1 MSPDSLHPIVQQMA
15 PSPDQREPVLHRGD
29 DVVVTA
35 GAGTGKTRTLVARFL
50 SLLAEGLPLRSITAI
65 TFTLKA
71 SREMRNRLREEVR
84 RYLERSDL
92 ASEERKRWQEIYTH
106 LDAARV
112 STIHS
117 LCADLLRFHPA
128 ELNLDP
134 GFEMLE
140 EGEASVL
147 RSQVVDSALSWAA
160 DQPGAAALFSAFG
173 AWKLRRMVSS
183 LLDRRL
189 EVEETARLE
198 PDEVWAA
205 WEQALTAPIKAFL
218 EHPEVQRGFR
228 ALVGLR
234 EAGLIER
241 AEQAGDS
248 LVDDLRE
255 VLLHWDAI
263 KSARSAKDWGRVL
276 SRLGPLR
283 RALKQKGRKAN
294 WDPAEP
300 KQIIKD
306 LQDHYDRILAVY
318 RNDDFDLGL
327 DRQLALEVLPLLLEV
342 VGKAAAEYRRI
353 KRRRRVLDFDDL
365 EAKALQ
371 LLREFPEARRYWQ
384 EVIQALLVDEFQDTN
399 ARQRDLLE
407 LLNGPG
413 NRLFIVGDGKQSI
426 YRFRGADVAVFRE
439 EKERIQQEGRGFQLA
454 TSYRAHPRLLRLLNA
469 LLEPVLGEED
479 PERPFQEPFAPLEPA
494 RSQPAS
500 GFSPPFVEFHL
511 TVGSRSEGAL
521 DQAAEAAAA
530 RIQELVE
537 AQAAGSAQ
545 DQPGQD
551 QSADPALHYGDFAVL
566 CRASASFGAYERALE
581 ARGIP
586 YLTISGRGFYDRPEV
601 RDVLNYL
608 TAAAEPW
615 DDLALA
621 GSLRSPAGGL
631 SDLALYRL
639 RQVQREREVA
649 TLWEVLH
656 SDDLAFLEEEE
667 AAAVRARELLEQLGG
682 QIGRETVAVVMKEF
696 LDRSQYR
703 AGLVRA
709 GLDRSVDNL
718 NKLLADAQ
726 SSGMVSLTKF
736 LDTIQQLRDVA
747 VREGEAPAVAEGA
760 VQLMTV
766 HQAKGLEFPVV
777 VIGDVSKR
785 PPRPRGVIV
794 DNEFGVV
801 PPFSA
806 EKLVE
811 GPGGEREKI
820 EIQSAAYRAAQE
832 HEKAREAAESDRL
845 LYVAATRA
853 REKLLISGCLRGIN
867 KDGTFS
873 KPRGWLGK
881 LGKPLDLGSTPVDFQ
896 WSGTGAQDLAWR
908 LRGEPILGRIYQ
920 PGWTPESSPTD
931 QAERDELLPPP
942 NPALLQSL
950 EHSAPDEEGE
960 QDYQLWRV
968 VPEETYLG
976 VPATLLG
983 ELFHRAVQRGMN
995 PDAPGRDFYRWA
1007 GAALRR
1013 KGLINETQIQRTI
1026 AKTIRLLDRLRRWEG
1041 FRALETADIDRREI
1055 PFSCR
1060 IGGKLETGR
1069 IDALYRRD
1077 GAWTV
1082 LEYKTDSI
1090 QSQEELQEKIRE
1102 YQPQVRKYLQ
1112 AVEVMVGARPSGWI
1126 VFLDVQGELQ
1136 DFRVN
1141 EQA

>member
-1 MSPDSLHPIVQQMA
+1 MA
-15 PSPDQREPVLHRGD
+15 PSPEQQEPVLHRGG

-92 ASEERKRWQEIYTH
+92 AAGERNRWEAIYTS

-140 EGEASVL
+140 EGEAAVL
-147 RSQVVDSALSWAA
+147 RAQVVDSALSWAA

-173 AWKLRRMVSS
+173 AWQLRRMVGS

-189 EVEETARLE
+189 EVEETAHLE
-198 PDEVWAA
+198 PEEIWAV
-205 WEQALTAPIKAFL
+205 WEQALTEPVKAFL
-218 EHPEVQRGFR
+218 EDPEVQRGFR

-234 EAGLIER
+234 EAGLIDR

-248 LVDDLRE
+248 LVDDLKE
-255 VLLHWDAI
+255 VLVHWDAVQ
-263 KSARSAKDWGRVL
+263 SAREEKDWGKAL
-276 SRLGPLR
+276 GHLGPLR
-283 RALKQKGRKAN
+283 GALKQKGRKAN
-294 WDPAEP
+294 WEPAEP
-300 KQIIKD
+300 KQIIKE
-306 LQDHYDRILAVY
+306 LQGHYDRILAVY
-318 RNDDFDLGL
+318 QTDDFDLAL
-327 DRQLALEVLPLLLEV
+327 DRQLALEVLPLLLDV

-353 KRRRRVLDFDDL
+353 KRRRRALDFDDL

-371 LLREFPEARRYWQ
+371 LLREFPEVRSYWQ
-384 EVIQALLVDEFQDTN
+384 GVIQALLVDEFQDTN

-439 EKERIQQEGRGFQLA
+439 EKERIQQEGRGYQLA

-469 LLEPVLGEED
+469 LLEPILGEED
-479 PERPFQEPFAPLEPA
+479 PDRPFQEPFAPLEPA

-500 GFSPPFVEFHL
+500 GFSPPYVEFHL

-521 DQAAEAAAA
+521 NQAAEAAAA
-530 RIQELVE
+530 RIQQLVE
-537 AQAAGSAQ
+537 AQPAGSAQ
-545 DQPGQD
+545 DQPGLD
-551 QSADPALHYGDFAVL
+551 QPPDPALLYGDVAVL
-566 CRASASFGAYERALE
+566 CRASSSFAAYERAFE

-601 RDVLNYL
+601 RDVLNFL

-639 RQVQREREVA
+639 RQVQREREAA
-649 TLWEVLH
+649 TLWEVLN
-656 SDDLAFLEEEE
+656 SDDLAFLEQETE
-667 AAAVRARELLEQLGG
+667 AAVRGRELLKQLGR
-682 QIGRETVAVVMKEF
+682 QIGRETVAVVLKDF
-696 LDRSQYR
+696 LSGSQYR
-703 AGLVRA
+703 AGLGRA
-709 GLDRSVDNL
+709 GLNRSVDNL

-726 SSGMVSLTKF
+726 TSGMVSLPKF
-736 LDTIQQLRDVA
+736 LEYIQQLRDVA

-794 DNEFGVV
+794 DKKFGVV

-811 GPGGEREKI
+811 GPGGEREKL
-820 EIQSAAYRAAQE
+820 EIQSAAYRAARE
-832 HEKAREAAESDRL
+832 HEKARDAAESARL

-873 KPRGWLGK
+873 KPRGWLGE
-881 LGKPLDLGSTPVDFQ
+881 LGKPLGLGSTPVDFQ
-896 WSGTGAQDLAWR
+896 WNGTGTQDLAWE

-920 PGWTPESSPTD
+920 PGWTAGVNPAD
-931 QAERDELLPPP
+931 LAERDELLPPRD
-942 NPALLQSL
+942 PALLESL
-950 EHSAPDEEGE
+950 VQYLPGEEDEEE
-960 QDYQLWRV
+960 AQDYQLWRV
-968 VPEETYLG
+968 VPEETYHG
-976 VPATLLG
+976 VVPTLLG
-983 ELFHRAVQRGMN
+983 ELFHRAVQRGMY
-995 PDAPGRDFYRWA
+995 PEAAERDFHRWA

-1026 AKTIRLLDRLRRWEG
+1026 AETVRLLGRLRRWEG
-1041 FRALETADIDRREI
+1041 FQDLEAADIDRREI
-1055 PFSCR
+1055 PFSYR
-1060 IGGKLETGR
+1060 VGDKLETGR
-1069 IDALYRRD
+1069 IDVLYRLD
-1077 GAWTV
+1077 GTWTV

-1102 YQPQVRKYLQ
+1102 YQPQVRKYLE
-1112 AVEVMVGARPSGWI
+1112 AVEGVVGARPSGWI
-1126 VFLDVQGELQ
+1126 VFLDVEGELQ
-1136 DFRVN
+1136 AHRVD